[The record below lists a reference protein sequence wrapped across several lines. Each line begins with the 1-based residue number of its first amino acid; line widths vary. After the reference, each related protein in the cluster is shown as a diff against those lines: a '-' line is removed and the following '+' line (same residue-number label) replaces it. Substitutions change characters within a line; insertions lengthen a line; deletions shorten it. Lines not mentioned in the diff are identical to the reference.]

1 MSKATLDQWRMLQA
15 VVEHGGFA
23 QASEAIF
30 KSQSTISCTWYFLT
44 SAILALP
51 HKNWQPS

>member
-15 VVEHGGFA
+15 VVEHGGFT

-30 KSQSTISCTWYFLT
+30 KSPSTISCTWYFLT
-44 SAILALP
+44 SAILALL